1 MNSRT
6 ALIAATLYFPFACCA
21 QETSIPPLKSE
32 PHHHLVLH
40 NPYVNVYSVE
50 VQPHDSVQLHRHEAD
65 GIGIMLSNS
74 EITVRAPG
82 KPESHQSVTN
92 GQLRLQSAGDVH
104 STAIDGDAP
113 YRNITVELLVTQ
125 RSPQNLCATLIA
137 TQPIHCPASRTD
149 PNLDG
154 RAEQPQFQTD
164 QTEITLIRISPGR
177 SATLD
182 APALPQLLV
191 ILDEAESATKDS
203 SGKSLHPGDFLW
215 RDANSAAQVF
225 KNLSPSEVR
234 VVVFAFK
241 NEKSEK

>member
-1 MNSRT
+1 
-6 ALIAATLYFPFACCA
+6 
-21 QETSIPPLKSE
+21 
-32 PHHHLVLH
+32 
-40 NPYVNVYSVE
+40 
-50 VQPHDSVQLHRHEAD
+50 
-65 GIGIMLSNS
+65 
-74 EITVRAPG
+74 
-82 KPESHQSVTN
+82 VTN
-92 GQLRLQSAGDVH
+92 GQLRLQSAGYVH

-113 YRNITVELLVTQ
+113 YRNVTVELLVTQ

-191 ILDEAESATKDS
+191 ILDEAESATKNS